1 MGAVRELWWVIVMI
15 GGPALCVV
23 LWEKYQERKWRK
35 YWRELT
41 NWQKLGVAINEGLEQ
56 GYAEGVA
63 RREARERQYD
73 KDRQIFKTVEE
84 YRNDVG

>member
-23 LWEKYQERKWRK
+23 LWEKYQDWKWRK

-41 NWQKLGVAINEGLEQ
+41 NWKKLGVVINEGIDK
-56 GYAEGVA
+56 GYADEVA
-63 RREARERQYD
+63 RQRQVR
-73 KDRQIFKTVEE
+73 KDDNIFNTVEE
-84 YRNDVG
+84 YCNDTDD